1 MEFHEKLME
10 LRKEKGWSQEELG
23 NRLNVTRQTI
33 SKWELAQTTP
43 EMDKLLEL
51 SRLFEISLDELLN
64 NPLFADRAQDST
76 AAGETAF
83 RYGPCQPCLDKR
95 GYEYKSKKTLWGV
108 PLVHINLMRGGIC
121 TARGIIAVGDIGI
134 GVVAVGGLS
143 IGLVAVG
150 GFGIGLLA
158 LAGIA
163 AGFLAVGGIAAGVI
177 AIGGVA
183 FGTYALGASAIG
195 SYAVGAA
202 AKGDRVA
209 MGMAARGTIAIGE
222 EVKGA
227 VTFSTDHPIDPLELE
242 RVILERFPQTSRI
255 FLEILKKW
263 VAR

>member
-83 RYGPCQPCLDKR
+83 RYGPCQPSLDKR

-134 GVVAVGGLS
+134 GV
-143 IGLVAVG
+143 VAVG

>member
-23 NRLNVTRQTI
+23 NRLNVTRQTV

-64 NPLFADRAQDST
+64 NPLFADRAQNSST
-76 AAGETAF
+76 AGRNRF
-83 RYGPCQPCLDKR
+83 SVCPYH
-95 GYEYKSKKTLWGV
+95 YEYKSKKTLWGI

-183 FGTYALGASAIG
+183 FGIYALGASAVG

-209 MGMAARGTIAIGE
+209 VGMAARGTIAIGE
-222 EVKGA
+222 EVNGA
-227 VTFSTDHPIDPLELE
+227 VTFSTDNPIDPVELE
-242 RVILERFPQTSRI
+242 RVIMERFPQTSRI
-255 FLEILKKW
+255 FLGILKKW
-263 VAR
+263 AAR